1 MNNFMKI
8 NCIAIDDEAIALQ
21 LLENYIARVP
31 FLDLK
36 STFLNPLRCLEYL
49 KENSVDLI
57 FMDIQL
63 DDLNG
68 LQLLE
73 LIEQRPSVIV
83 TSGYDKFALR
93 CYELSVDD
101 YLLKPIFFDRFLKAV
116 NKVYDKIINRINSGS
131 SKNLDY
137 FFVKSELKYQKIFY
151 GDILYIEAMGDYLK
165 IVTNN
170 EKILTLQNL
179 KRLEKLLPQNRFMRV
194 HKSYIV
200 AIDKIYNIE
209 KNTIKINNFKIP
221 ISETYKKQ
229 FFDILEQ
236 KKLF

>member
-1 MNNFMKI
+1 MKI
-8 NCIAIDDEAIALQ
+8 SCIAIDDEAIALQ
-21 LLENYIARVP
+21 LLENYISRVP
-31 FLDLK
+31 YLDLK
-36 STFLNPLRCLEYL
+36 SVFLNPIRCLDYL
-49 KENSVDLI
+49 KENPVDLI
-57 FMDIQL
+57 FMDIQM

-73 LIEQRPSVIV
+73 LLEHKPSVIV

-116 NKVYDKIINRINSGS
+116 NKVYDKVINRIYFSN

-137 FFVKSELKYQKIFY
+137 FFVKSETKFQKIFLD
-151 GDILYIEAMGDYLK
+151 DILYIEGMGDYLK
-165 IVTNN
+165 IVTKN

-179 KRLEKLLPQNRFMRV
+179 KNLEKLLPSNRFLRV

-221 ISETYKKQ
+221 ISDTYKKQ
-229 FFDILEQ
+229 FFNILEQ